1 MDGRRVPLDPDE
13 VLRLRNVSK
22 TFTLHERDVSRSVLA
37 DISLSVR
44 AGECIHLDGPSGV
57 GKSTLMRMIYGTYKT
72 LTGEILVRTE
82 NGDVD
87 VVTADPWT
95 LIELRRSTVGYVS
108 QFLRVLPRVSAFDVV
123 LYPLLVRGIDR
134 DKARATAAS
143 MLSRLGIAERLWDL
157 SPLTFSGGEQQ
168 RVNIAR
174 GFAADHKLLLLDE
187 PTASLDAA
195 NRNLV
200 LEVIRDALRRG
211 AAVVAIFHDRD
222 VADQVVT
229 RQVSLE
235 SVSVENVSTASAALA
250 NSPPAAESLA
260 AASY

>member
-1 MDGRRVPLDPDE
+1 MTLNPDE

-22 TFTLHERDVSRSVLA
+22 TFTLHERDVSRCVLS

-44 AGECIHLDGPSGV
+44 AGECVHLDGPSGV

-72 LTGEILVRTE
+72 MTGEILVHTE
-82 NGDVD
+82 SGAVD

-108 QFLRVLPRVSAFDVV
+108 QFLRVLPRVSAFDIV
-123 LYPLLVRGIDR
+123 LYPLLLRGIDR

-143 MLSRLGIAERLWDL
+143 MLSRLDIAERLWDL

-174 GFAADHKLLLLDE
+174 GFAPDHKLLLLDE

-195 NRNLV
+195 NRHLV

-211 AAVVAIFHDRD
+211 VAIVAIFHDREI
-222 VADQVVT
+222 AQQVVT
-229 RQVSLE
+229 RQVLLADASLADA
-235 SVSVENVSTASAALA
+235 SLASAALA
-250 NSPPAAESLA
+250 SESVA
-260 AASY
+260 AASS

>member
-1 MDGRRVPLDPDE
+1 MTGCHVPLDPDE
-13 VLRLRNVSK
+13 LLRLRNVSK
-22 TFTLHERDVSRSVLA
+22 TFTLHERDVSRCVLSE
-37 DISLSVR
+37 ISLSVR
-44 AGECIHLDGPSGV
+44 AGECVHLDGPSGA

-72 LTGEILVRTE
+72 MTGEILVRTE

-108 QFLRVLPRVSAFDVV
+108 QFLRVLPRVSAFDIV
-123 LYPLLVRGIDR
+123 LYPLLLRGVDR
-134 DKARATAAS
+134 DSARESAAS
-143 MLSRLGIAERLWDL
+143 MLSRLGIPESLWDL

-174 GFAADHKLLLLDE
+174 GFAAGHRLLLLDE

-200 LEVIRDALRRG
+200 LAVIRDALRRG
-211 AAVVAIFHDRD
+211 AAIVSIFHDRD
-222 VADQVVT
+222 VADQIVT
-229 RQVSLE
+229 RQI
-235 SVSVENVSTASAALA
+235 
-250 NSPPAAESLA
+250 SLA
-260 AASY
+260 GA

>member
-1 MDGRRVPLDPDE
+1 MAMSPDE
-13 VLRLRNVSK
+13 ALRLRGVSK
-22 TFTLHERDVSRSVLA
+22 TFTLHERDVSHCVLSE
-37 DISLSVR
+37 ISLSVR
-44 AGECIHLDGPSGV
+44 AGECVHLDGPSGV

-72 LTGEILVRTE
+72 MAGEILVRTE

-108 QFLRVLPRVSAFDVV
+108 QFLRVLPRVSAFDIV
-123 LYPLLVRGIDR
+123 LYPLLLRGIDR
-134 DKARATAAS
+134 DEARESAAS
-143 MLSRLGIAERLWDL
+143 MLSRLRIPERLWDL

-174 GFAADHKLLLLDE
+174 GFAAGHRLLLLDE

-195 NRNLV
+195 NRDLV
-200 LEVIRDALRRG
+200 LAVIHDALRQG
-211 AAVVAIFHDRD
+211 AAIIAIFHDRD

-229 RQVSLE
+229 RQVAL
-235 SVSVENVSTASAALA
+235 ENV
-250 NSPPAAESLA
+250 LA
-260 AASY
+260 ANVSRASVCH